1 MNKSGFRQH
10 NCLRNRC
17 VSTNVNKTDFYS
29 PIWPSYLT
37 ASARPVRQHVAL
49 PLQEGSPAPL
59 HDLTRSSAKCSHDQ
73 PGNTTLRTSAHSA
86 RPTPLPPYLP
96 SIAAIAINL
105 SQGLSHA
112 GKGICGK
119 QGCSSRIGKVELEE
133 VNPHLRGGRVENHL
147 GKTTPSSPDR
157 DSNLDLPVLSSR
169 AQHDKRV
176 SQLRHRGGLQDII
189 QMTSHQ
195 YQSEGDDGSRIV
207 GNIPCPGINKPHR
220 KAEDYK
226 WPKTQPERIMTVLNK
241 NVSVYYN
248 EAGSSRTSGF
258 SESQEKERSKQYS
271 RTSRHSTSSD
281 NMKDIHQVPRY
292 RPPSNLNALVDL
304 EPNDRRSISKRL
316 DARHSQDYLERTEEK
331 DRPLTPLLQK
341 LYLTR
346 QGLNPV
352 IDDILS
358 GAGAA
363 EVKEV
368 RDDAIKYLNKLP
380 HACSICVIKSEHY
393 DLAVKT
399 SRLLENIDS
408 YQIVND
414 EEIRE
419 EIMEKASVAQVERG
433 REVRTPIF
441 YKSKSVEH
449 RKFESE
455 TFKPQ
460 SEEEISSSS
469 EQRIAESKPISSNT
483 IKPVLSLRDARGESG
498 TYVNNSMTTDLLRKL
513 ISLKDKLGETIEQFS
528 SECCGTLDEDTFR
541 LKYRGKH
548 PNRRFSSH
556 ELIENDVCRVSTKE
570 ELFQLRSE
578 YRTLCD
584 KVQLLRDYATDA
596 GVSIDKLKWDPERKI
611 RLRRVLSECADM
623 TKLSRTAMDAK
634 GAKQRLNECLAELMF
649 VKRFL
654 DGCSPSTEA
663 VIAEQLLL
671 SKAQKSERCCD
682 RPPDVLH
689 MHGFLNGMPIVL
701 KLDMLPPSNAALYI
715 IVAVAMSHGEC
726 VFYHQTKVD

>member
-1 MNKSGFRQH
+1 MMRRVINNKPSQH
-10 NCLRNRC
+10 E
-17 VSTNVNKTDFYS
+17 TNEN
-29 PIWPSYLT
+29 ILEENIHI
-37 ASARPVRQHVAL
+37 ASKDVIFDWGGLDSQI
-49 PLQEGSPAPL
+49 
-59 HDLTRSSAKCSHDQ
+59 
-73 PGNTTLRTSAHSA
+73 AHSISL
-86 RPTPLPPYLP
+86 TFT
-96 SIAAIAINL
+96 
-105 SQGLSHA
+105 
-112 GKGICGK
+112 
-119 QGCSSRIGKVELEE
+119 LE
-133 VNPHLRGGRVENHL
+133 
-147 GKTTPSSPDR
+147 
-157 DSNLDLPVLSSR
+157 
-169 AQHDKRV
+169 
-176 SQLRHRGGLQDII
+176 
-189 QMTSHQ
+189 
-195 YQSEGDDGSRIV
+195 EGDDGSRIV

-281 NMKDIHQVPRY
+281 NMKDIHQGPRY
-292 RPPSNLNALVDL
+292 RPPSNSNALVDL

-316 DARHSQDYLERTEEK
+316 DARQSQDYLERTEEK

-368 RDDAIKYLNKLP
+368 REDAIKYLNKLP
-380 HACSICVIKSEHY
+380 HACSICVITSEHY

-414 EEIRE
+414 EDIRE

-469 EQRIAESKPISSNT
+469 EQRLAESKPISSNT
-483 IKPVLSLRDARGESG
+483 IKPVLSLRDAWGESG

-528 SECCGTLDEDTFR
+528 SECGGTLDEDTIR

-556 ELIENDVCRVSTKE
+556 ELIENDVYRVSTKE

-611 RLRRVLSECADM
+611 HLRRVLSECADM

-701 KLDMLPPSNAALYI
+701 KLDMVSLYGHFSNQL
-715 IVAVAMSHGEC
+715 
-726 VFYHQTKVD
+726 T